1 MNTCISKVR
10 KYIASLPAGA
20 LFSTQSCV
28 QYGTRSAVDQSI
40 CELIKQNVIDRIV
53 RGVFVRVNNRKD
65 QYSAEEVARV
75 KTNAFGN
82 EIVEPGSR
90 CAKARGLKDELNFTS
105 SSSSSS
111 SSSPASFSPKGE
123 SDEHRFLTSGH
134 TTRFRLGD
142 DYIQLRKCHG
152 RKIELSDSHVGK
164 TIRALWHIK
173 QSALLLETI
182 YREILT
188 FTRNDF
194 IELIAKAGFMPAW
207 LRDRITSAFAM
218 RWQRLAY
225 EVAMEQ
231 KRSRLLEL
239 PSRQL

>member
-10 KYIASLPAGA
+10 KYIASLPPGA

-40 CELIKQNVIDRIV
+40 SELIKQNVIDRIV

-65 QYSAEEVARV
+65 QYSAEEVARI

-90 CAKARGLKDELNFTS
+90 SAKERGLEDELNFS
-105 SSSSSS
+105 SSSSD
-111 SSSPASFSPKGE
+111 AKGE
-123 SDEHRFLTSGH
+123 SDERSFLTSGH

-164 TIRALWHIK
+164 TIRALWYIK

-188 FTRNDF
+188 FNRNDF
-194 IELIAKAGFMPAW
+194 IELIAKARFMPAW
-207 LRDRITSAFAM
+207 LRDRITGAFAM
-218 RWQRLAY
+218 RWQRLTH
-225 EVAMEQ
+225 ELAMEQ
-231 KRSRLLEL
+231 KRLRLLDL
-239 PSRQL
+239 PARQL